1 MTGDNV
7 TERQWDDPLDFKKEG
22 IVLDYKTAGVD
33 IDAGNKFVEELKT
46 KVPALGGFGGM
57 IKVPVGY
64 EEPILVSG
72 ADGVGTKINICQV
85 ANDYTTIGQDLVA
98 MCVND
103 VITCGA
109 NPLYFLDYISTQKL
123 DGNVADIMV
132 GVLKGCE
139 IAGMDLLGGE
149 TAEHP
154 RQLHYDMAGFCT
166 GIVDKKDIIDG
177 KSIKPSDKVIG
188 LASSGLHSNGYS
200 LVNYLLTRHQIFYA
214 EHPELLTPTTI
225 YAPVVKKLLN
235 EFDDIYGMAHITGGG
250 IKENLPR
257 CLPKGLKV
265 DVNYSSWPIPEIFKK
280 IQRKG
285 NVDEEEMKRVF
296 NLGIGYCVI
305 VPDNIKYYVMDSI
318 KISGIDCWEI
328 GEVYE
333 SP

>member
-33 IDAGNKFVEELKT
+33 IDAGNKFVEELKK
-46 KVPALGGFGGM
+46 KVPSLGGFGGM
-57 IKVPVGY
+57 IKVPQGY

-72 ADGVGTKINICQV
+72 ADGVGTKVSICQV

-109 NPLYFLDYISTQKL
+109 KPLYFLDYISTQRV

-166 GIVDKKDIIDG
+166 GIVDKEDIIDG
-177 KSIKPSDKVIG
+177 SAIKPSDKIIG
-188 LASSGLHSNGYS
+188 IESSGLHSNGYS
-200 LVNYLLTRHQIFYA
+200 LVNYLLTRHQIFFA
-214 EHPELLTPTTI
+214 DHPELLTPTTI
-225 YAPVVKKLLN
+225 YAPVVNRLLS
-235 EFDDIYGMAHITGGG
+235 EMDEVYGMAHITGGG
-250 IKENLPR
+250 IPENLPR
-257 CLPKGLKV
+257 CLPEGLKANI
-265 DVNYSSWPIPEIFKK
+265 DWNSWTVPEIFKK
-280 IQRKG
+280 IQLKG
-285 NVDEEEMKRVF
+285 NVDEFRNEK
-296 NLGIGYCVI
+296 
-305 VPDNIKYYVMDSI
+305 SI
-318 KISGIDCWEI
+318 
-328 GEVYE
+328 
-333 SP
+333 